1 MRILICLLFATLI
14 TTTSIQAQK
23 VDYDKKTTV
32 VSIDGEAFFKMER
45 KGAKDF
51 FFTIR
56 NLEGEKLFLVN
67 YRYNESDYTN
77 GWFEFVFLASE
88 QKVTVKN
95 QSNFSRKMLA
105 KYIYRNE
112 LIKDG
117 ALDKKAVKEF
127 ILVKEFE
134 PTKEIRITTD

>member
-1 MRILICLLFATLI
+1 MRILICLLLAAFI
-14 TTTSIQAQK
+14 TTTTINAQK
-23 VDYDKKTTV
+23 VDYDKKSAV
-32 VSIDGEAFFKMER
+32 VSIDGEAVFKMER
-45 KGAKDF
+45 SGSKDF
-51 FFTIR
+51 YFTIR

-88 QKVTVKN
+88 EKVTVKN
-95 QSNFSRKMLA
+95 QSGFSRKLLS
-105 KYIYRNE
+105 KYILRNE
-112 LIKDG
+112 LIKNG
-117 ALDKKAVKEF
+117 ELDEKAVKEF